1 MEVYALKGCVGRL
14 GERYTPAV
22 LPIPPISERLV
33 AVLATKFP
41 DQAPDLDC
49 SEKEVWFR
57 AGQVSVVRWLASK
70 LEEQENG
77 PFDLEGL

>member
-1 MEVYALKGCVGRL
+1 VEVYALKGCVGRL
-14 GERYTPAV
+14 RGRYAPVVVPAP
-22 LPIPPISERLV
+22 LISEYLV
-33 AVLATKFP
+33 AVLAAKFP
-41 DQAPDLDC
+41 DKAPDMNL

-77 PFDLEGL
+77 LFEMEEL

>member
-1 MEVYALKGCVGRL
+1 
-14 GERYTPAV
+14 V
-22 LPIPPISERLV
+22 LPIPPISKRLV

-77 PFDLEGL
+77 PFELEGL